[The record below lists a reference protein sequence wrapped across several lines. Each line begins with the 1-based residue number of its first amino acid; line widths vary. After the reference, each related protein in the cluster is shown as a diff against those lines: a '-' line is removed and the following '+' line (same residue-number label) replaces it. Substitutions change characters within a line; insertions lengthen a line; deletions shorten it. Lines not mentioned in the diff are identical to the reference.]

1 MIHSSKV
8 VPHSRG
14 KQLLSFFPSRTSGA
28 MAKRLAPDPTLGLS
42 DLLKPIVEWL
52 KEQGSQNLWK
62 LLEPV
67 QPVTWKT
74 APDVAWLVQ
83 LSGLYTKL
91 LKVSP
96 TCCYPSKK
104 LRMALERIQSGYHR
118 INYTKFNDDQFYDK
132 ADLLI
137 RQGAAQLRTLK
148 TDQTQY
154 CRALKKADP
163 KQCETLESLLSM
175 LALPELEKTT
185 STALVPYEE
194 PKASDAAAEKAESL
208 KMEVDSPPTK
218 IFSRILARKSSDEA
232 GEPAKG
238 TSSASSSSLPKQG
251 TTRTEEGG
259 SQRFLK
265 RMSMDFTKSD
275 KQMLAELLTESLV
288 TPTKA
293 TKEHVFV
300 DCVVIF
306 ETV

>member
-1 MIHSSKV
+1 
-8 VPHSRG
+8 
-14 KQLLSFFPSRTSGA
+14 

-194 PKASDAAAEKAESL
+194 PKASDAAEKAESL

-259 SQRFLK
+259 SQRFFK

>member
-1 MIHSSKV
+1 
-8 VPHSRG
+8 
-14 KQLLSFFPSRTSGA
+14 

-137 RQGAAQLRTLK
+137 RQGAAQLRILK

-175 LALPELEKTT
+175 LALPELEKNHKH
-185 STALVPYEE
+185 SSGAL
-194 PKASDAAAEKAESL
+194 
-208 KMEVDSPPTK
+208 
-218 IFSRILARKSSDEA
+218 
-232 GEPAKG
+232 
-238 TSSASSSSLPKQG
+238 
-251 TTRTEEGG
+251 
-259 SQRFLK
+259 
-265 RMSMDFTKSD
+265 
-275 KQMLAELLTESLV
+275 
-288 TPTKA
+288 
-293 TKEHVFV
+293 
-300 DCVVIF
+300 
-306 ETV
+306 

>member
-1 MIHSSKV
+1 LLLPFQKVEDGLGKDSVWLSS
-8 VPHSRG
+8 
-14 KQLLSFFPSRTSGA
+14 
-28 MAKRLAPDPTLGLS
+28 
-42 DLLKPIVEWL
+42 
-52 KEQGSQNLWK
+52 
-62 LLEPV
+62 
-67 QPVTWKT
+67 
-74 APDVAWLVQ
+74 
-83 LSGLYTKL
+83 
-91 LKVSP
+91 
-96 TCCYPSKK
+96 
-104 LRMALERIQSGYHR
+104 
-118 INYTKFNDDQFYDK
+118 NDDQFYDK

-194 PKASDAAAEKAESL
+194 PKASDAGAEKAESL

-218 IFSRILARKSSDEA
+218 IFSRILARKSSDED

-238 TSSASSSSLPKQG
+238 TSSASSSSLPKQE

-259 SQRFLK
+259 SQRSLK